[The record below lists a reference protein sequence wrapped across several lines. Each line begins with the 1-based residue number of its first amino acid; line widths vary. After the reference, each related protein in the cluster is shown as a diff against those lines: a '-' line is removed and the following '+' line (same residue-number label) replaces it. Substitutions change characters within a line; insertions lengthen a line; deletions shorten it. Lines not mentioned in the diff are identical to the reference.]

1 MAPVAALVFAGK
13 AVATSAI
20 TYLVNKAFDYLD
32 RYRKSEGIEEVK
44 KRILVLLPDVQV
56 VFEAVNPE
64 RIREKSSSLDAWL
77 WKLRDALEEAE
88 DAIDELEYYE
98 LSEKAKDRKVSD
110 WGSSCAKLNHKAVKS
125 IMRTS
130 MVDKT
135 IKCFTHRGALKRLRK
150 AVKDL
155 DKVAGGVVDFLEL
168 AKHVK
173 GCPSEQEEHL
183 INADRETGSML
194 TITKVFGRQKD
205 KVLVTGW
212 LTKTDQVSEISV
224 ANHVSVVSIVGHGGM
239 GKTTLAQLISNSEH
253 VKSHFGKVIWASVS
267 TSFNAKTIICNILES
282 VTLKKPI
289 ANSLEALQKILSEIL
304 KPLKFL
310 LVLDDVWEDT
320 NETQWE
326 KLFTPLREGKSGSKI
341 LLTTRMQSV
350 ADCAMKLMAGS
361 SATECLELQGL
372 EENENIDLFN
382 HHAFSNLTIQDYSY
396 LQPTG
401 NKIAKKLRGCPLV
414 TKVIG
419 AHLHDN
425 MDFEYWDIF
434 FRESLEHF
442 EVTAEDIM
450 KVLKL
455 SYYHLSTK
463 LQTCFRYCS
472 ILPRGGEIGK
482 EDLVKMWM
490 CSGLIS
496 RDESLSLQVIVE
508 NYLVPLTKKSF
519 LELRFRKNNLG
530 IVNEE
535 SGYYVMHDLMH
546 DLAKYVSFGECAQIV
561 DVASAGNVVR
571 TVRHIRLVDI
581 NRFPVEEI
589 KKIAHLKNL
598 RTIIISDSHEEIKS
612 DILNTVEELV
622 QKSKSL
628 RLFQTE
634 LFHTTQFLSKLAK
647 LRHLRF
653 IILQLTST
661 RPLSGIVKMYHL
673 TVLELHCND
682 VAIKPKHIRDLG
694 NLDCLQY
701 VTCGSAEFVNF
712 HVDRLTSLR
721 TLEHYHI
728 EEGKGYMISALKDLS
743 SLRRLAVKGLEN
755 VQTHEEAEGAKLKEK
770 QYLISLSLQWSECS
784 GAQTGID
791 DLILENLEPHANL
804 RELQIIGY
812 NGARL
817 PNWIAE
823 RFIRNLRVLELK
835 SCINLELLTPLTEL
849 LVLKHVELK
858 NLPKLKKIGQPLNAS
873 CCSYLE
879 ISLPPNLRTLVVIG
893 CPELQDLPLL
903 PPGLVSLEITNVGLT
918 KLPRIGESQSENG
931 ITESSQLLFVSVTKC
946 PSLASF
952 DGSLLE
958 QEQYMRVLI
967 DLKLEGSEHLESTSL
982 TFASMNQ
989 LRELHIKNCPVL
1001 KMLPPSR
1008 RHGLLPLSLRKLH
1021 ISKCGAVAVALIE
1034 SLHGLSNLAVLKLEH
1049 CSGLTFLPPPDV
1061 FMSLKS
1067 LKYLYIIEC
1076 EDLRSFGGLGF
1087 LTSCFR
1093 LKISGCNKLM
1103 EVQAS
1108 QIPSTSCD
1116 KEECLAVPSNSLQ
1129 IHSLGIDLP
1138 FLLLVEPLKS
1148 LQHTQ
1153 SLSIQDASDTYSL
1166 PEQWLLQNSASL
1178 RYLNIHGAK
1187 SLELLPSRME
1197 GLSALEVLT
1206 LYSAEQLRTLP
1217 CLPSSLQKLCIWGC
1231 NTELEEKCTENGSPE
1246 WNNISHI
1253 PRVQIGNSRLIMGK
1267 QCSQKTY
1274 DMLWG
1279 SDNDT
1284 LSSWVNEPENDGN
1297 VESALQWWK
1306 KQFCLL
1312 NIC

>member
-13 AVATSAI
+13 SVATSAI
-20 TYLVNKAFDYLD
+20 TYLVNKAFDYLV

-44 KRILVLLPDVQV
+44 KRILVLVPDVQV
-56 VFEAVNPE
+56 VFDAINPE
-64 RIREKSSSLDAWL
+64 YIREKSSSLDAWL

-88 DAIDELEYYE
+88 DAIDEIEYYE
-98 LSEKAKDRKVSD
+98 LAEKAKDRKVSD
-110 WGSSCAKLNHKAVKS
+110 WGSSWAKLNHKAVKS
-125 IMRTS
+125 ITGTS

-135 IKCFTHRGALKRLRK
+135 IKCWTHRGALKRLRK

-183 INADRETGSML
+183 INDDRETGSML
-194 TITKVFGRQKD
+194 TITKVFGRK
-205 KVLVTGW
+205 KEEVLVTGW
-212 LTKTDQVSEISV
+212 LTKTDQISEISV

-239 GKTTLAQLISNSEH
+239 GKTTLAQCIYNSRD
-253 VKSHFGKVIWASVS
+253 VKRHFGMVIWASVS
-267 TSFNAKTIICNILES
+267 TNFIAKTIICNILES
-282 VTLKKPI
+282 ATLKKPV
-289 ANSLEALQKILSEIL
+289 ANSLEALQKILREIL
-304 KPLKFL
+304 EPLKFL
-310 LVLDDVWEDT
+310 LVLDDVWEDM
-320 NETQWE
+320 NEAQWE
-326 KLFTPLREGKSGSKI
+326 KLFAPLREGKIGSKI

-361 SATECLELQGL
+361 SATECLKLQGL
-372 EENENIDLFN
+372 EEKENLELFN

-401 NKIAKKLRGCPLV
+401 DRIAKKLRGCPLV

-419 AHLHDN
+419 AHLRDN
-425 MDFEYWDIF
+425 MDFEYWGIF
-434 FRESLEHF
+434 FHESLEHF

-496 RDESLSLQVIVE
+496 RDEPRSLQVIVQ

-519 LELRFRKNNLG
+519 LELRFRKSNLG
-530 IVNEE
+530 IVHEE

-561 DVASAGNVVR
+561 DVASAGNIAR
-571 TVRHIRLVDI
+571 TVRHIRVVDI

-589 KKIAHLKNL
+589 KKITNLKNL

-612 DILNTVEELV
+612 DILNTIEELV
-622 QKSKSL
+622 RKSKSL

-661 RPLSGIVKMYHL
+661 RPLRGIVKMYHL

-682 VAIKPKHIRDLG
+682 VAIKQKHIRDLG

-701 VTCGSAEFVNF
+701 VTCGSAEFVNL
-712 HVDRLTSLR
+712 HVDRLTSLQ
-721 TLEHYHI
+721 TLQHYHI
-728 EEGKGYMISALKDLS
+728 EEGKGYMISALKELS
-743 SLRRLAVKGLEN
+743 SLRRLVLKGLEN
-755 VQTHEEAEGAKLKEK
+755 VKLKEAEGAKLKEK

-784 GAQTGID
+784 DAQSGID

-812 NGARL
+812 NGANL

-823 RFIRNLRVLELK
+823 PFIRNLRVLELK
-835 SCINLELLTPLTEL
+835 SCTNLELLTPLTEL
-849 LVLKHVELK
+849 LVLKHVDLN
-858 NLPKLKKIGQPLNAS
+858 NLLRLKKIGQSIDAS
-873 CCSYLE
+873 
-879 ISLPPNLRTLVVIG
+879 ISLSPNLRTLVVIG
-893 CPELQDLPLL
+893 CPELQELPLL
-903 PPGLVSLEITNVGLT
+903 PPSLVSLEITRVGLT
-918 KLPRIGESQSENG
+918 KLPRIGKSQSEND
-931 ITESSQLLFVSVTKC
+931 ITESSQLLYVSVTKC

-958 QEQYMRVLI
+958 QEEYMGVLI

-989 LRELHIKNCPVL
+989 LRELHIRNCPVL

-1008 RHGLLPLSLRKLH
+1008 RYGLLPLSLRKLH

-1034 SLHGLSNLAVLKLEH
+1034 SLHELSNLSGLELEH
-1049 CSGLTFLPPPDV
+1049 CSGLTSLPPPDV

-1067 LKYLYIIEC
+1067 LKSVDIIEC

-1087 LTSCFR
+1087 LTSRFR

-1108 QIPSTSCD
+1108 QIPGTSSD

-1138 FLLLVEPLKS
+1138 SLLLVEPLKS

-1153 SLSIQDASDTYSL
+1153 SLSIQDASAMDSL

-1178 RYLNIHGAK
+1178 RYLDIHSAK
-1187 SLELLPSRME
+1187 SLELLPSRMQD
-1197 GLSALEVLT
+1197 LSALEMLT
-1206 LYSAEQLRTLP
+1206 LFSTEQLRTLP

-1231 NTELEEKCTENGSPE
+1231 NTELEAKCTENGSPE

-1253 PRVQIGNSRLIMGK
+1253 PRVQIGNLRWIMGK

-1279 SDNDT
+1279 SDYAT
-1284 LSSWVNEPENDGN
+1284 LSSWVNQPENDGN

-1312 NIC
+1312 NTC